1 VSEAAEAGHRVDVSI
16 VSGPLVGPVL
26 SRVVGMLAARADLPV
41 DRLDDA
47 VLIADSI
54 AACAPAY
61 VRDGKVDVSVESG
74 EHRLE
79 MSVGPL
85 HEGGGKALLSDA
97 AVPGVGN
104 VVERLTDEVWV
115 DAAEDGAEFL
125 HLRLAFT
132 S

>member
-1 VSEAAEAGHRVDVSI
+1 MTHRVAVSI
-16 VSGPLVGPVL
+16 ASGPLVGPVL

-61 VRDGKVDVSVESG
+61 VRDDRVDVSVESG
-74 EHRLE
+74 ERRIELT
-79 MSVGPL
+79 VGPL
-85 HEGGGKALLSDA
+85 QPGGGESLLADA

-104 VVERLTDEVWV
+104 VVERLTDEVRV
-115 DAAEDGAEFL
+115 TTADEAEFL
-125 HLRLAFT
+125 HLRLAYAA
-132 S
+132 